1 MNTNHGMPTVIT
13 YGSHYG
19 STEHYARKF
28 AEHTGFPVFPYR
40 EVNGLSAYARE
51 LLDAAGCADI
61 DVFWNG
67 EPVEPVEAIMK
78 AAGLRGASSESGE
91 AAGS

>member
-28 AEHTGFPVFPYR
+28 AEHTGFPVFPT
-40 EVNGLSAYARE
+40 G
-51 LLDAAGCADI
+51 
-61 DVFWNG
+61 
-67 EPVEPVEAIMK
+67 K
-78 AAGLRGASSESGE
+78 
-91 AAGS
+91 